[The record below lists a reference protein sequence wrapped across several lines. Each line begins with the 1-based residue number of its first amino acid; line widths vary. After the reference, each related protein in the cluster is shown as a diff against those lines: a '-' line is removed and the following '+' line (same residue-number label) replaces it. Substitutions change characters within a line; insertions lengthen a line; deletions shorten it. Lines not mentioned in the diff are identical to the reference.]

1 DRYMFRMASECHGW
15 AIAARGRTREGIAE
29 IDNVDRSSL
38 GPEPDTFHCFVLSDS
53 YLRAELAAEALMWAQ
68 RGLATANKVGERR
81 MEAELWRLS
90 GEALL
95 VQDEGNYPEAE
106 RSFRSAI
113 EAARRQ
119 SAKLFELRA
128 TTTLARLLEKQG
140 KRDEAC
146 AMLAD
151 IYNWFTEG
159 FDTADLKDA
168 KALLEELGGQ
178 VSKFKRGRVVDGVP
192 ENSKN
197 AASRVKSVLDFWFA
211 PKPGSEVG

>member
-1 DRYMFRMASECHGW
+1 
-15 AIAARGRTREGIAE
+15 
-29 IDNVDRSSL
+29 
-38 GPEPDTFHCFVLSDS
+38 
-53 YLRAELAAEALMWAQ
+53 MWAQ

-81 MEAELWRLS
+81 RETELWRLS

-95 VQDEGNYPEAE
+95 VQDEGNYLESG

-128 TTTLARLLEKQG
+128 TTSLARLLAKQH
-140 KRDEAC
+140 KRDEAHP
-146 AMLAD
+146 MLAD

-168 KALLEELGGQ
+168 KALLEEL
-178 VSKFKRGRVVDGVP
+178 
-192 ENSKN
+192 
-197 AASRVKSVLDFWFA
+197 AT
-211 PKPGSEVG
+211 